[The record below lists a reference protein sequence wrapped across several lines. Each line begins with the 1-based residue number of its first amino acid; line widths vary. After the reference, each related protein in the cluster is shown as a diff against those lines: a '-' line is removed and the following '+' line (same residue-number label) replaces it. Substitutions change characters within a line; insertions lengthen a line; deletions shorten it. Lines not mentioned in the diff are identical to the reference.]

1 MHVRRANG
9 RTLSFGHAGI
19 LYRNSFVMYDRETES
34 LWVHVTGRAQSGP
47 RKGWQ
52 LEFMP
57 SSMTTW
63 AAWKAAHPH
72 STVLP
77 GYRRGGFMGTY
88 TGVGSPRGIGLV
100 VRVAG
105 HGKLYPFSALESQPV
120 VNDRFRDE
128 DVVVAYS
135 RRLGTAS
142 AWSRTVGGRTLT
154 FEPSSDTGNGRQLLV
169 RDAETGTLWSGIR
182 GEAIAGPLAG
192 QRLELVPHHPI
203 LSSRFPGF
211 YPDGPVLGR

>member
-1 MHVRRANG
+1 MRKLLAAA
-9 RTLSFGHAGI
+9 AGVE
-19 LYRNSFVMYDRETES
+19 LYTI
-34 LWVHVTGRAQSGP
+34 P
-47 RKGWQ
+47 
-52 LEFMP
+52 
-57 SSMTTW
+57 
-63 AAWKAAHPH
+63 
-72 STVLP
+72 
-77 GYRRGGFMGTY
+77 
-88 TGVGSPRGIGLV
+88 
-100 VRVAG
+100 
-105 HGKLYPFSALESQPV
+105 LYMSALYSIQGFQKHTVDNPDGSGSFEGYWPGMGPTKPVGISVDPNARNNSPENQPV

-142 AWSRTVGGRTLT
+142 AWSRKVGGRTLT
-154 FEPSSDTGNGRQLLV
+154 FEPASDTGNGRQLLA
-169 RDAETGTLWSGIR
+169 RDTETGTTWSGIR